1 VEARS
6 HLNNLHDGEGAVTS
20 LTMQVTEFRSLFI
33 TSILLLD
40 IRLPA
45 SSNAS
50 RSGGTDDR
58 HALDPGIIAVMTNSS
73 SE

>member
-1 VEARS
+1 
-6 HLNNLHDGEGAVTS
+6 
-20 LTMQVTEFRSLFI
+20 MQVTEFRSLFI